1 MNQIQ
6 QSNITVANFI
16 IGELAKDKPFTLVLD
31 AGQTGALH
39 NIAIKSHHPHSGFVG
54 ELVKVT
60 KAQAY
65 NGTGIQLKIDE
76 SNADPM
82 YHILSSYVAQNENP
96 KNNIDQF
103 IASGEF
109 DKAFRDVFG
118 LPESVVQSLKE
129 VS

>member
-39 NIAIKSHHPHSGFVG
+39 NIAIKSHHLHSGFVG
-54 ELVKVT
+54 ELVKAT
-60 KAQAY
+60 KARVY

-82 YHILSSYVAQNENP
+82 YHILSSYLVN
-96 KNNIDQF
+96 
-103 IASGEF
+103 G
-109 DKAFRDVFG
+109 G
-118 LPESVVQSLKE
+118 LPDSVIQSLGE
-129 VS
+129 IA